1 MNILY
6 IATSAFPGD
15 SAYATRI
22 DGISRAL
29 MWSGH
34 KVWVL
39 TDYSNKETG
48 ETDVDGICVVSGA
61 KNLYQYR
68 SILDK
73 ILARHRML
81 LNLKRILIE
90 NSIDCVIM
98 SSIYMRVNS
107 IIKIVHRQHI
117 PVILESCEWF
127 ESYNWRKAEKSF
139 EYKRFIYAWNNVFP
153 KADGVIAISRMLEAH
168 YKETVNN
175 VVRIPTIMD
184 IEGIEWRSEVGSHE
198 SIRLIFTGS
207 IDWGKDRLVEVIE
220 AIRNIDDH
228 RIELHI
234 YGPSREAVFQQLDE
248 NNCDITKNLEF
259 VYFHGHVPHEEISK
273 ACKNADFGVIIRPD
287 RRQSHAGF
295 PTKIAEY
302 MSVGTPVIANDTG
315 DLSLYVNDSE
325 NGFCLQRNISIED
338 VENVLIKILSM
349 SKEEMKQ
356 LRINARQ
363 VAQKSFDYRR
373 SSELLNKLINSVV
386 EEYKLR

>member
-1 MNILY
+1 MNVLY

-39 TDYSNKETG
+39 TDYSNKATG
-48 ETDVDGICVVSGA
+48 KADVEGICVISGA
-61 KNLYQYR
+61 KNLYKHR
-68 SILDK
+68 SISDK
-73 ILARHRML
+73 VLASYRML
-81 LNLKRILIE
+81 LSLKKILNE
-90 NSIDCVIM
+90 NRIDCVIM
-98 SSIYMRVNS
+98 SSIYMRAKS
-107 IIKIVHRQHI
+107 IVKIVHKQHI

-127 ESYNWRKAEKSF
+127 ESYNWRKGKKSF
-139 EYKRFIYAWNNVFP
+139 EYKRFIYAWNNIFP
-153 KADGVIAISRMLEAH
+153 KVDGVIAISRMLEEH

-184 IEGIEWRSEVGSHE
+184 VDGIEWKSEARSDD

-207 IDWGKDRLVEVIE
+207 IAWGKDRLVEVIE
-220 AIRNIDDH
+220 AIRKVDDA

-234 YGPSREAVFQQLDE
+234 YGPSREAVIQQLDE
-248 NNCDITKNLEF
+248 NDCDITKNLEF
-259 VYFHGHVPHEEISK
+259 INFHGHVPHEEISE
-273 ACKNADFGVIIRPD
+273 ACRNSDFGIIIRPD

-295 PTKIAEY
+295 PTKVAEY
-302 MSVGTPVIANDTG
+302 MSVGTPVIVNDTG

-325 NGFCLQRNISIED
+325 NGFCLQRNISIE
-338 VENVLIKILSM
+338 ELESVLKSILSM
-349 SKEEMKQ
+349 SKEEINQ
-356 LRINARQ
+356 LRLNARQ

-373 SSELLNKLINSVV
+373 NSKILNRLLISVV
-386 EEYKLR
+386 EEYKSR